1 MSDPTIPILKR
12 VKEVFESKR
21 EAIDAVITH
30 VTQTIALLE
39 DHDDPAP
46 KAALPAHEPKQRK
59 IRKVKAEKSRP
70 AVKARSNA
78 RAYGSDDVINVAVDL
93 IRVNGP
99 QETKAIT
106 AAVYARFA
114 KAKMSVSTALS
125 QNAKKK
131 KGARLERTKDGL
143 WNVIAAEKQGKVVHG
158 PEEAEKLLAQARRN
172 RDNEI
177 TDQVRA

>member
-39 DHDDPAP
+39 DHDEPAP
-46 KAALPAHEPKQRK
+46 KGALPAHEPKQRK

-70 AVKARSNA
+70 AVKS
-78 RAYGSDDVINVAVDL
+78 RANSTRLSEEQIIDAAIGA
-93 IRVNGP
+93 IRKNGP
-99 QETKAIT
+99 MTVSAITKAIKK
-106 AAVYARFA
+106 AFPHVKGGIGKALRAEALKIGGRVARDQ
-114 KAKMSVSTALS
+114 K
-125 QNAKKK
+125 
-131 KGARLERTKDGL
+131 GL
-143 WNVIAAEKQGKVVHG
+143 WTEKTTAKHVDVKRT
-158 PEEAEKLLAQARRN
+158 PDEVANAFAQARRN